1 MKERAFTWYRHEAE
15 VFVVKSEGF
24 CKTLDDKKVVSAHG
38 VWYTGA
44 MDRSRQDIAA
54 VLFDALDEASQSIFY
69 VIQDGH
75 FVYGNKSGCRITG
88 LDSLK
93 DVYGKPALTFVHPDD
108 KPLLIRM
115 TRRVMQ
121 GERIEPFEWR
131 LHTVNGGIVWV
142 MGLLMKIEFEGRPA
156 LLGNYID
163 ITPVKQTRLELRL
176 TSEKLE
182 EMAIDMESIRQEER
196 AQIGWE
202 LKENLGQ
209 TLAALREDITGETD
223 DTVLEDRGRE
233 RLVHRVDLAL
243 DTIARISAHLEPPEP
258 PHHDLAA
265 AIRRYAME
273 FKDKTGIVLKLASG
287 KGGKDLTPKEGLN
300 MFHFFQEM
308 VKTLATVGRFPAVAV
323 RLKQDRQQFE
333 LGLSGKA
340 EALNPDLD
348 LDGPADPFTSLS
360 ERIKARQGRLDIQKK
375 GNQVDL
381 TVRFALGIG
390 PGAHETR
397 ILFAGAQPI
406 LMEGIDRMLSG
417 LPDLFISD
425 HAETFLELMEKIR
438 SPEVDMVLLD
448 TLILGDRTT
457 DNLKEMKEAARHLP
471 ILVFHTAGDDDDL
484 AIRMLRR
491 GASGYLSR
499 SSSTNE
505 LITAIHKVAGGRKH
519 ISNRIAEKLAFE
531 VDLYAPKPF
540 HHRLSDRERQ
550 VMFMIAE
557 GKTMREIAES
567 LHLSYKTIATYRARV
582 FEKMN
587 MHTDTEIVRYVVSK
601 GLI

>member
-1 MKERAFTWYRHEAE
+1 
-15 VFVVKSEGF
+15 
-24 CKTLDDKKVVSAHG
+24 
-38 VWYTGA
+38 
-44 MDRSRQDIAA
+44 MDPSRQKFAA
-54 VLFDALDEASQSIFY
+54 VLFDALDEAAQSIFY

-88 LDSLK
+88 LDPVK
-93 DVYGKPALTFVHPDD
+93 DVQGKPALTYVHPDD

-115 TRRVMQ
+115 TRRAMQ

-131 LHTVNGGIVWV
+131 LHTVDGGIVWV

-163 ITPVKQTRLELRL
+163 ITPVKQTRQELRR
-176 TSEKLE
+176 TSAKLE
-182 EMAIDMESIRQEER
+182 EMAIDLESIRQEER

-209 TLAALREDITGETD
+209 TLAALREDIAAEAD
-223 DTVLEDRGRE
+223 DADKNDRGRE
-233 RLVHRVDLAL
+233 RRVHKVDAAL
-243 DTIARISAHLEPPEP
+243 DTIARISAHLVPPEP
-258 PHHDLAA
+258 PHHDLIE
-265 AIRRYAME
+265 AIRRYATE
-273 FKDKTGIVLKLASG
+273 FRDKTGTVLKLAST
-287 KGGKDLTPKEGLN
+287 KGGLDLTRKQGQD
-300 MFHFFQEM
+300 MFHLFQEM
-308 VKTLATVGRFPAVAV
+308 VKTLAALGRFPAMAV
-323 RLKQDRQQFE
+323 RLRQNRQQFE
-333 LGLSGKA
+333 LGVSGKA
-340 EALNPDLD
+340 EALEPDLD
-348 LDGPADPFTSLS
+348 LGGPTDPFAPLS
-360 ERIKARQGRLDIQKK
+360 ERIKVRKGRLEVRQK
-375 GNQVDL
+375 GTRIDL
-381 TVRFALGIG
+381 TALCD
-390 PGAHETR
+390 PGVGSSAHATR

-406 LMEGIDRMLSG
+406 LMEGISRMLSG

-425 HAETFLELMEKIR
+425 QAATFLELMEKIR

-457 DNLKEMKEAARHLP
+457 DNLKKLKEAAPHLP
-471 ILVFHTAGDDDDL
+471 ILVFHTTGDDDDL

-505 LITAIHKVAGGRKH
+505 LIAAIHKVAGGRKH

-557 GKTMREIAES
+557 GQTMREIAEV
-567 LHLSYKTIATYRARV
+567 LNLSYKTIATYRTRI

-587 MHTDTEIVRYVVSK
+587 MHTDNEIVRYVVSK

>member
-1 MKERAFTWYRHEAE
+1 
-15 VFVVKSEGF
+15 
-24 CKTLDDKKVVSAHG
+24 
-38 VWYTGA
+38 

-88 LDSLK
+88 LDALK
-93 DVYGKPALTFVHPDD
+93 NVYGKPALTFVHPED

-115 TRRVMQ
+115 SRRAMQ

-131 LHTVNGGIVWV
+131 LHTVGGGIVWV

-163 ITPVKQTRLELRL
+163 ITPVKQTRLELRH

-182 EMAIDMESIRQEER
+182 EMTIDLESIRREER

-209 TLAALREDITGETD
+209 TLAALRDDITGKGD
-223 DTVLEDRGRE
+223 NRALKDRGKKRW
-233 RLVHRVDLAL
+233 VHKVDSAL
-243 DTIARISAHLEPPEP
+243 DTIERISAHLVPPEP
-258 PHHDLAA
+258 PHHDLPA
-265 AIRRYAME
+265 AIRRYAKE

-287 KGGKDLTPKEGLN
+287 KGGRDLTQKEGLK
-300 MFHFFQEM
+300 MFHLFQEM
-308 VKTLATVGRFPAVAV
+308 VKTLATLGRFPAIAV

-340 EALNPDLD
+340 DSLKPDLE
-348 LDGPADPFTSLS
+348 LGGPADPFTSLS
-360 ERIKARQGRLDIQKK
+360 DRIKAGRGELDIRKK
-375 GNQVDL
+375 GNQIGL
-381 TVRFALGIG
+381 TARFALGVG

-406 LMEGIDRMLSG
+406 LMEGIGRMFSG

-425 HAETFLELMEKIR
+425 QAETFLELMEKIR

-448 TLILGDRTT
+448 TLILGGRET
-457 DNLKEMKEAARHLP
+457 DNLVKMKEAAPHLP
-471 ILVFHTAGDDDDL
+471 ILVFNTAGDDDDL

-557 GKTMREIAES
+557 GKTMREIAEN
-567 LHLSYKTIATYRARV
+567 LNLSYKTIATYRARI

-587 MHTDTEIVRYVVSK
+587 MHTDNEIVRYVVSK

>member
-1 MKERAFTWYRHEAE
+1 MVERA
-15 VFVVKSEGF
+15 
-24 CKTLDDKKVVSAHG
+24 
-38 VWYTGA
+38 
-44 MDRSRQDIAA
+44 MDQSRQDIAA

-88 LDSLK
+88 LDHLK

-115 TRRVMQ
+115 SRRVMQ

-131 LHTVNGGIVWV
+131 LHTVDGGIVWV
-142 MGLLMKIEFEGRPA
+142 MGLLMKIEFEGSPA

-163 ITPVKQTRLELRL
+163 ITPVKQTRLELRR

-182 EMAIDMESIRQEER
+182 EMAIDLESIRQEER

-202 LKENLGQ
+202 IKENLGQ
-209 TLAALREDITGETD
+209 TLAALREDIAGEANDTD
-223 DTVLEDRGRE
+223 LKDRGRE
-233 RLVHRVDLAL
+233 RQVHKVDSAL
-243 DTIARISAHLEPPEP
+243 DTIARISAHLAPTEP

-265 AIRRYAME
+265 SIRRYAME
-273 FKDKTGIVLKLASG
+273 FKDKTGIVLKLASV
-287 KGGKDLTPKEGLN
+287 KGGKDLTRKEGLN
-300 MFHFFQEM
+300 IFHLFQEM
-308 VKTLATVGRFPAVAV
+308 VKTLATLGSFTAVAV

-333 LGLSGKA
+333 LGLSGNA
-340 EALNPDLD
+340 RALKPDLD
-348 LDGPADPFTSLS
+348 LGGPGDPFTSLS
-360 ERIKARQGRLDIQKK
+360 ERIEARQGRLDARKK

-381 TVRFALGIG
+381 TARLTLGVG

-397 ILFAGAQPI
+397 ILIAGAQPI
-406 LMEGIDRMLSG
+406 LMEGIGRMLSG

-425 HAETFLELMEKIR
+425 HAETFLELMGKIR

-448 TLILGDRTT
+448 TLILGGRAT
-457 DNLKEMKEAARHLP
+457 DNLKKMKEAAPHLP
-471 ILVFHTAGDDDDL
+471 ILVFHTTGDDDDL

-505 LITAIHKVAGGRKH
+505 LIAAIHKVAGGRKH

-531 VDLYAPKPF
+531 VDIYAQKPF
-540 HHRLSDRERQ
+540 LHKLSDRERQ

-557 GKTMREIAES
+557 GKIMREIAED
-567 LHLSYKTIATYRARV
+567 LNLSYKTIATYRARV

-587 MHTDTEIVRYVVSK
+587 MHTDNEIVRYVVSK